1 MAMSAANAP
10 DDNRDAAPAAIRTLT
25 LRIGFV
31 LLSGE
36 ADEASHQ
43 KLTSGRCHQILKR
56 HLTLIFK
63 VDNLRRFFLRARIF
77 RAKNGGLAT
86 IVNDVLMKHT
96 PSWPG
101 LSRPSTSS
109 GDSVKQG
116 KTWMP
121 GTRP

>member
-10 DDNRDAAPAAIRTLT
+10 DDNKDAAPAAMRILT

-43 KLTSGRCHQILKR
+43 KLTAGRCHQILKR

-63 VDNLRRFFLRARIF
+63 VDNLPRFFQRAPETWRQ
-77 RAKNGGLAT
+77 AT
-86 IVNDVLMKHT
+86 IANNVLTKLQPGRAQRPRET
-96 PSWPG
+96 PVPHFAS
-101 LSRPSTSS
+101 L
-109 GDSVKQG
+109 
-116 KTWMP
+116 
-121 GTRP
+121 

>member
-10 DDNRDAAPAAIRTLT
+10 DDNKDAAPAAMRILT

-43 KLTSGRCHQILKR
+43 KLTAGRCHQILKR

-63 VDNLRRFFLRARIF
+63 VDNLRRFFRAGINHGAR
-77 RAKNGGLAT
+77 AT
-86 IVNDVLMKHT
+86 IANNVLT
-96 PSWPG
+96 ERYPTSCPRS
-101 LSRPSTSS
+101 SR
-109 GDSVKQG
+109 
-116 KTWMP
+116 
-121 GTRP
+121 

>member
-10 DDNRDAAPAAIRTLT
+10 DDNRDAAPAAIRILT

-63 VDNLRRFFLRARIF
+63 VDNLRRFFLRRRIF
-77 RAKNGGLAT
+77 RAKHGGLAT
-86 IVNDVLMKHT
+86 IVNDVLMKT
-96 PSWPG
+96 PEG
-101 LSRPSTSS
+101 IRRSRLTDDP
-109 GDSVKQG
+109 DQPIKL
-116 KTWMP
+116 
-121 GTRP
+121 RR